1 MMSVRRSDQYTLNRL
16 NVGWYL
22 FACTV
27 FLSIIIAEYQGP
39 VIAIALALL
48 ISGSGI
54 LWIRNFPIPQFPSA
68 GYWLVGILLL
78 GLASAVV
85 TNLAGVTTLGINL
98 QRDLGITISYIL
110 FLIIGYYFAYDRR
123 SLRVLL
129 LAVAAAG
136 VVISIVQLVRT
147 GIVLSDGVA
156 DLYLFR
162 LNAGRGSLSQFA
174 AVCACLVLLR
184 DVAMV
189 KYRPMI
195 LVSAGFLVLSMLS
208 TLSRGLMLDLIIL
221 AIAVMGLT
229 ANRSGALIP
238 DVPRFIFAI
247 VSVAT
252 AVIGL
257 YFAMRFVVPAVSQFI
272 DEFFIARLQ
281 NSLREVSSTN
291 LETRNQ
297 IAANYRAFEL
307 ERVMQQFGEQSAF
320 TQWLGQGWG
329 TTLEFGFETA
339 STKSSFSRT
348 NAPFLHNGYA
358 YYLMKTGIA
367 GVLLY
372 VGFLCHLALRAIG
385 NKTWPS
391 ADFALVRRKVLL
403 AAVVVLAV
411 GTVTGGGLGFPATH
425 FGLLALLAACYG
437 PAWGPDGDEWRPTAA
452 ATLDS

>member
-1 MMSVRRSDQYTLNRL
+1 MSVLRSDQYTLDRL
-16 NVGWYL
+16 NVGWYF
-22 FACTV
+22 FAGTV

-54 LWIRNFPIPQFPSA
+54 IWIRNFPIPHFPSA

-78 GLASAVV
+78 GVASAVV
-85 TNLAGVTTLGINL
+85 ANLAGVTTLGINL

-110 FLIIGYYFAYDRR
+110 FLTVGYYFAYSRR

-129 LAVAAAG
+129 LAIAAAG
-136 VVISIVQLVRT
+136 LVISIVQLVKT
-147 GIVLSDGVA
+147 GIVLSGGVG

-195 LVSAGFLVLSMLS
+195 LVSAGILVLSMLA

-221 AIAVMGLT
+221 AIVMIGLT

-238 DVPRFIFAI
+238 DVLRFVFAI
-247 VSVAT
+247 ISIA
-252 AVIGL
+252 AVVVGL
-257 YFAMRFVVPAVSQFI
+257 YFAVRFVVPPVGQFI

-320 TQWLGQGWG
+320 AQWLGQGWG
-329 TTLEFGFETA
+329 TTLEFGFDTA
-339 STKSSFSRT
+339 STKSSFNRT

-358 YYLMKTGIA
+358 YYLMKTGIV

-372 VGFLCHLALRAIG
+372 VGFLCHLALRATG
-385 NKTWPS
+385 NKMWPS

-425 FGLLALLAACYG
+425 FGFLALLAACYG
-437 PAWGPDGDEWRPTAA
+437 PVWGPDGEEGQPAAA
-452 ATLDS
+452 ATLHY

>member
-1 MMSVRRSDQYTLNRL
+1 MPVPRFDQYTLGRL
-16 NVGWYL
+16 NVGWYF
-22 FACTV
+22 FASMV
-27 FLSIIIAEYQGP
+27 FLSIIIADYQGP
-39 VIAIALALL
+39 VIAIAVAVL

-54 LWIRNFPIPQFPSA
+54 LWIRNFPIPQFPAA

-85 TNLAGVTTLGINL
+85 TNLAGVTTLNINL
-98 QRDLGITISYIL
+98 ERDLGITISYIL
-110 FLIIGYYFAYDRR
+110 FLTIGCYFAYSRG

-129 LAVAAAG
+129 LAIAAAG
-136 VVISIVQLVRT
+136 LVISIVQLVKT
-147 GIVLSDGVA
+147 GIVLSGGVT

-184 DVAMV
+184 DVAME
-189 KYRPMI
+189 KYRRMI

-221 AIAVMGLT
+221 AIAVMGFT

-238 DVPRFIFAI
+238 DVPRSIFTI
-247 VSVAT
+247 ISVAT
-252 AVIGL
+252 VVLGL
-257 YFAMRFVVPAVSQFI
+257 YFAVRLVLPPVGHFI

-281 NSLREVSSTN
+281 NSLSEVSSTD

-307 ERVMQQFGEQSAF
+307 ERVMQQFREQSVFA
-320 TQWLGQGWG
+320 QWLGQGWG

-358 YYLMKTGIA
+358 YYLMKTGIV

-372 VGFLCHLALRAIG
+372 VGFLCHLALRATG

-411 GTVTGGGLGFPATH
+411 GTVTGGGLGFPGAY

-437 PAWGPDGDEWRPTAA
+437 PVWGPDGDEWRPTAA